1 MKTKRFVTA
10 LAVLI
15 IFFSAPL
22 FARDRIVDKA
32 GLLGGTEKAELEEMA
47 ELIASSYNFDL
58 VIVTEKTIGG
68 AEPAD
73 YADDFFDNNGYGSGE
88 DRDGSLLLQVTGSR
102 DYAFSHSGRGIKIM
116 NSSAEDRLEAD
127 VVSFLGKNDPAGAYR
142 AFIAAWEE
150 FLVLDAKGRSYNFFH
165 EWNTPLVV
173 AAWII
178 AFIIGFL
185 IVQSWKM
192 KMNTALPQTQAAA
205 YVVPG
210 SLSFTRQSD
219 RFLYST
225 VTKTKKQKP
234 PSSSSGGIR
243 TSSSG
248 RSHSGRSG
256 KY

>member
-1 MKTKRFVTA
+1 MKTKSFVTA
-10 LAVLI
+10 LAVLF
-15 IFFSAPL
+15 FFSAPL
-22 FARDRIVDKA
+22 FARDHIVDKA
-32 GLLGGTEKAELEEMA
+32 GLLGSTEKAELEVMA
-47 ELIASSYNFDL
+47 EMIASSYNFDL

-68 AEPAD
+68 AEPAA
-73 YADDFFDNNGYGSGE
+73 YADAFFDNSGYGIGE
-88 DRDGSLLLQVTGSR
+88 ERDGSLLLQVTGNR

-116 NSSAEDRLEAD
+116 NTAAQDRLESD

-142 AFIAAWEE
+142 AFIKDWEE
-150 FLVLDAKGRSYNFFH
+150 FLVLEAKGRSYNFFH
-165 EWNTPLVV
+165 EWNTILVV
-173 AAWII
+173 AAWIV
-178 AFIIGFL
+178 AFIIGFI
-185 IVQSWKM
+185 IVQNWKM

-210 SLSFTRQSD
+210 SLAFTQQSD

-225 VTKTKKQKP
+225 VTKTRKQKP